1 MSQTSNPT
9 SQPATWLRWL
19 RWVLF
24 VLLFTLAC
32 VWLSHWQFDRR
43 NEVVARNLQ
52 VSSSY
57 NQPTARLEELLP
69 ELSFDPS
76 KEWRPV
82 ELNGRYLPE
91 TSQLVRNRPYN
102 GQPGFEQ
109 VVLFETSEKQLLVV
123 NRGWLPTGS
132 KQDSPDVIPV
142 PSGEAQTI
150 FARIRADEPVDGKTA
165 PPGQLPVVDS
175 ASAIEYGLS
184 QLAPDSTDAKP
195 GLGFYLRLASES
207 ASSGQSP
214 KIYSMPE
221 LSERN
226 HLSYA
231 IQWIIFALLAIS
243 ALIWFVREDIAL
255 RRNPEEYAAN
265 KSKRKKTRSQLD
277 AAEED
282 QLLDKGTN

>member
-1 MSQTSNPT
+1 MSQISNQT
-9 SQPATWLRWL
+9 SQRITWLRWL
-19 RWVLF
+19 RWALF

-57 NQPTARLEELLP
+57 NQPVAGILELLP
-69 ELSFDPS
+69 GLRFDPK

-82 ELNGRYLPE
+82 EVTGRYLPG
-91 TSQLVRNRPYN
+91 TVQLVRNRPYN

-109 VVLFETSEKQLLVV
+109 VVLFETIEKQLLVV

-142 PSGEAQTI
+142 PSGEQQTVI
-150 FARIRADEPVDGKTA
+150 ARIRADEPVDGKTA

-184 QLAPDSTDAKP
+184 QLSDESTAAKP

-207 ASSGQSP
+207 TAPNPAP
-214 KIYSMPE
+214 KVYSMPE

-255 RRNPEEYAAN
+255 RTNPEEYAAK
-265 KSKRKKTRSQLD
+265 KSRRKKTRSQLD

-282 QLLDKGTN
+282 QLLDKRSS